1 MQGEKWQMSVSR
13 DRRSAKPAI
22 KLLSNKT
29 QRGEGEVIQ
38 KGMGCDDQAYWENN
52 HESSRRDKDIAD
64 SDGSQRVGVL
74 STY

>member
-1 MQGEKWQMSVSR
+1 MVEW
-13 DRRSAKPAI
+13 
-22 KLLSNKT
+22 SNKT